1 MVVKTNKIK
10 FDSDKTSDVIEGEG
24 VFDLGNLT
32 AKSALMYKRKKDVK
46 ITSIQL
52 FRRPV
57 EDALTGAMDALT
69 GNAVSKFFKSTSHD
83 QLFHLGLIINGKFLY
98 HKQANIAIEQ
108 MPSGFR
114 KGKKIEL
121 KPVTG
126 FDGDLTFK
134 DMYRRTRDKVG
145 EKKFYAYDSFKN
157 NCQDFIINTLDTI
170 GATYDRDWVKQDVK
184 EIVKNAPDFFPGLAK
199 AITDTA
205 SVAEKIVGGGEPV
218 KRKRGRPKKETTEV
232 KKKGRPRKKKEEDP
246 FVITDRRH
254 RPDETRDVAV
264 QGAGLDSA
272 MIDKIV
278 EKVMSKLKTTMDNH
292 EKVVEKAVKS
302 VKPPKVSKG
311 SGLMVGSSISMKC

>member
-24 VFDLGNLT
+24 VFDLNLGNLT
-32 AKSALMYKRKKDVK
+32 AKSAEMYKKKQGAK

-121 KPVTG
+121 KPVAG
-126 FDGDLTFK
+126 FDSGITFK
-134 DMYRRTRDKVG
+134 DIYRRTRDKVG

-157 NCQDFIINTLDTI
+157 NCQDFIVDTLDTI
-170 GATYDRDWVKQDVK
+170 NATYDKEWVKQDVK
-184 EIVKNAPDFFPGLAK
+184 AIVKNAPDFFPGLAK
-199 AITDTA
+199 ALTDTA

-218 KRKRGRPKKETTEV
+218 KRKRGRP
-232 KKKGRPRKKKEEDP
+232 RKIPESM
-246 FVITDRRH
+246 VVTDR
-254 RPDETRDVAV
+254 PEVALSPSKKQV
-264 QGAGLDSA
+264 QGGGLIDSA
-272 MIDKIV
+272 MINEIV
-278 EKVMSKLKTTMDNH
+278 EKVLAKLDGKMAKH
-292 EKVVEKAVKS
+292 EKAMKVEVQKVKAVK
-302 VKPPKVSKG
+302 PKVKG